1 MSQLISVIAQII
13 SAPGP
18 TSWIIQAL
26 SIQAPLKGCV
36 FQEALVDH
44 LAYRS
49 PSSSESLSLLFP
61 N

>member
-1 MSQLISVIAQII
+1 MSRLFSIIAQVI
-13 SAPGP
+13 SAPGS
-18 TSWIIQAL
+18 TRLIIQAL
-26 SIQAPLKGCV
+26 SIQAPLKGSV

-44 LAYRS
+44 LAHRS